1 METSNLWIYEILST
15 LQSSGQ
21 TCILKPAMISKRVLL
36 PAALFS
42 GLCAALTSCAVPSTT
57 NTAGKAAPP
66 APPLYEWH
74 GDAMQGPTSVKIRLD
89 EQKAY
94 IYRGGQ
100 EAGWTMLASG
110 KSGHDSPTGT
120 FSVLEKCEQ
129 KYSNTYGV
137 IENSEGRIINGD
149 AQAGVTPV
157 PPGCRFVGASMPYW
171 MRLTSYGVGMHAG
184 IIPDP
189 GMPAS
194 HGCIRLPPAMAQK
207 LFSVISEGSKVVVTG
222 AAPRPGLARA
232 PSPNTK
238 PSAVPGKSG
247 TSLPTPSSP
256 PPFLRHVAQQ

>member
-1 METSNLWIYEILST
+1 MV
-15 LQSSGQ
+15 
-21 TCILKPAMISKRVLL
+21 SKYLL
-36 PAALFS
+36 FPAALLS
-42 GLCAALTSCAVPSTT
+42 GFCAALTSCAVPS
-57 NTAGKAAPP
+57 NHSTAKAAPP

-74 GDAMQGPTSVKIRLD
+74 GDDMQGPTSVKINLD

-100 EAGWTMLASG
+100 QAGWTMLASG
-110 KSGHDSPTGT
+110 KSGHASPTGT

-189 GMPAS
+189 GLPAS
-194 HGCIRLPPAMAQK
+194 HGCIRLPPPMAQK
-207 LFSVISEGSKVVVTG
+207 LFSVISEGSRVVVSG
-222 AAPRPGLARA
+222 SA
-232 PSPNTK
+232 PSSK
-238 PSAVPGKSG
+238 PTPAPPHGASPPVASV
-247 TSLPTPSSP
+247 PSSP
-256 PPFLRHVAQQ
+256 PPFLRNLAQR